1 MTGHTLSNT
10 PCAMADWL
18 SMAIMSGLAF
28 GIGLLLLLAIAALAK
43 YVFDHSRWRVN

>member
-10 PCAMADWL
+10 PCGMADWL

-28 GIGLLLLLAIAALAK
+28 GVGLLLQFAIGALAK
-43 YVFDHSRWRVN
+43 YVFDHSSRRAS